1 MFLNLADAIRI
12 MIEVIDSRNI
22 LSHIE
27 TYFNTLKHT
36 GYVKDS
42 MNYRFLLY
50 LFLYDFVET
59 FYPLLGDEEYKL
71 IDRLLIRLF
80 SDGGCMLPYS
90 NSGADVHT
98 KSMWYKG
105 PVINRITEDE
115 DPEKRLTEDTYQRI
129 V

>member
-1 MFLNLADAIRI
+1 
-12 MIEVIDSRNI
+12 MIEVIDSKNI

-50 LFLYDFVET
+50 LFLYDFMET
-59 FYPLLGDEEYKL
+59 FYPMLGDEEYKL
-71 IDRLLIRLF
+71 IDRLLVRLF

-90 NSGADVHT
+90 NRGMDVYV
-98 KSMWYKG
+98 KNMWYNG
-105 PVINRITEDE
+105 PVIH
-115 DPEKRLTEDTYQRI
+115 RLTEDDESETRFTEDERHRLA
-129 V
+129 